1 MSNINPAFE
10 PFLWFAPKV
19 SEPAK
24 AEHEGLYHYVH
35 SSLEL
40 DAPLICYLEYTAGES
55 DTFLEPGTV
64 ESLSLTH
71 CYRRNQNVMDLVLL
85 SRSLKDEIEE
95 AAMAEMRREAEQAK
109 EPV

>member
-10 PFLWFAPKV
+10 PFMWFAPKV

-40 DAPLICYLEYTAGES
+40 DAPLVCYLEYTKGES
-55 DTFLEPGTV
+55 ATFLEPGTV
-64 ESLSLTH
+64 ERLSLTH

-85 SRSLKDEIEE
+85 SSLKDKIEE
-95 AAMAEMRREAEQAK
+95 AAMAEMRREAEIAK
-109 EPV
+109 EPA